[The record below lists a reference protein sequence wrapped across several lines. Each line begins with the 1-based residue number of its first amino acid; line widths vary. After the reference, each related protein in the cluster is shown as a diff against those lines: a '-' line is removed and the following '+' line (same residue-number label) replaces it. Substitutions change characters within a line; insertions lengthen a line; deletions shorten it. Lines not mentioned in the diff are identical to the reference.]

1 MKQKAF
7 FITFKG
13 FSVAKNCLRPES
25 ASFEKLIVEEV
36 QVGGAPTKHAEHWK
50 APKIVEFAFK
60 YTTLTFRKTFDSNNK
75 RDALQR
81 LKDVIHS
88 MRPVIVG
95 KTRANAEAVKCY
107 LSLNMNFCKS
117 KSPGVKT
124 DPTVTFH
131 SEVFMPFDTH
141 KLDYQFHVGY

>member
-7 FITFKG
+7 LIIFKG

-25 ASFEKLIVEEV
+25 APFEKLMVEEL
-36 QVGGAPTKHAEHWK
+36 QVGGAPIKHAEHWK
-50 APKIVEFAFK
+50 APKIAEFAFK
-60 YTTLTFRKTFDSNNK
+60 YTTLTLKKTFDSNNK

-88 MRPVIVG
+88 MRR

-107 LSLNMNFCKS
+107 LSLNMNFYKS

-124 DPTVTFH
+124 DSTVTFH
-131 SEVFMPFDTH
+131 SEVFMPVDTNR
-141 KLDYQFHVGY
+141 LNYQSHVGY